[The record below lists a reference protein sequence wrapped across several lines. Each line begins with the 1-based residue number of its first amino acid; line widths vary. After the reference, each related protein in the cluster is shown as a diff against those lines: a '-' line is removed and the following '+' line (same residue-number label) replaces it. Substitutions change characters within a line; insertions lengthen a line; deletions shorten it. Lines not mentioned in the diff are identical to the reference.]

1 MVRKTFWELDGWTNV
16 LLNSVGQ
23 NCPAL
28 VGSAFKARIPT
39 SRRPM
44 RLLRAAGTCNEFEPA
59 AIPSHSEVATPFL
72 CNQQHD
78 RLPLI
83 QRGSCRSLLGVIRA
97 VSPATCE
104 TAALPHPLRRLQ

>member
-39 SRRPM
+39 SRRPV
-44 RLLRAAGTCNEFEPA
+44 RLRAAGTYNEFEPA
-59 AIPSHSEVATPFL
+59 AIPRP
-72 CNQQHD
+72 QQGGNPV
-78 RLPLI
+78 PL
-83 QRGSCRSLLGVIRA
+83 Q
-97 VSPATCE
+97 PA
-104 TAALPHPLRRLQ
+104 PR